1 MMTPPQ
7 GERRLP
13 LERIADLFYK
23 VFRHADFTSSDVA
36 VTLYLAAALQRL
48 NRRCRV
54 ARLLRPDGGPGDG
67 ALPPSACWHL
77 LPRLAIPIFCC
88 VTLRGWLVLL

>member
-1 MMTPPQ
+1 MLTAPQ

-48 NRRCRV
+48 NRRRRV
-54 ARLLRPDGGPGDG
+54 AQLLRADGGPGDG
-67 ALPPSACWHL
+67 AVPPCACFHL
-77 LPRLAIPIFCC
+77 LSRLAVPACCC
-88 VTLRGWLVLL
+88 VTLRGWRVLL